1 MTELE
6 GRYGCLQTFGG
17 GRGGRLIAALNVGRV
32 HIQPR

>member
-6 GRYGCLQTFGG
+6 GRYGCLQSLGG
-17 GRGGRLIAALNVGRV
+17 GRGVGLIAALNVGGV